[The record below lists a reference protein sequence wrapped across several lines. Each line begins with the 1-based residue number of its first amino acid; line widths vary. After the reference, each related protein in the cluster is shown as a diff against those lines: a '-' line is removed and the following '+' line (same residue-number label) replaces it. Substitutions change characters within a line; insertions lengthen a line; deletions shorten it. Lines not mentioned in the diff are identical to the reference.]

1 MKGHTMNK
9 NELYSQIKHLRQQNK
24 HLRKKLAKL
33 SDKQSLLTQESW
45 QHSLDI
51 VIRLLQVAKT
61 TEIQALLKTKE

>member
-1 MKGHTMNK
+1 MNK

-33 SDKQSLLTQESW
+33 SDKQSLLTQKSW
-45 QHSLDI
+45 QNSLDI

>member
-1 MKGHTMNK
+1 MNK
-9 NELYSQIKHLRQQNK
+9 NELYSQIKYLRRQNK

-33 SDKQSLLTQESW
+33 SDKQSLLTQKSW
-45 QHSLDI
+45 QNSLDI